1 MKSIKLILIA
11 LLGLMLLVGCGDTK
25 NDDEAKDVDAWTGI
39 WLSAGTDV
47 APILIAFFQY
57 DSVRVEF
64 KDDNTLT
71 LESHVADGAWTT
83 LQGTYVI
90 TESADGNIHHFAAN
104 YTAFEQEGIIDVT
117 DGDPDV
123 LRLEAVQT
131 VPDIGA
137 IPPTVAGGFGVDP
150 TFGAGL
156 VQTYKKVN

>member
-11 LLGLMLLVGCGDTK
+11 LLGLMLLVSCGDTK
-25 NDDEAKDVDAWTGI
+25 NDDEAKDVDAWIGT

-47 APILIAFFQY
+47 APILAAFFQY

-71 LESHVADGAWTT
+71 LESHVANGAWTT

-90 TESADGNIHHFAAN
+90 TESVDGDIHHFAAN
-104 YTAFEQEGIIDVT
+104 YTAFEQEGIIEVT

-137 IPPTVAGGFGVDP
+137 IPPTVAVGFGQDP

-156 VQTYKKVN
+156 IQTYKKVN

>member
-1 MKSIKLILIA
+1 MKSIKLIFIVLM
-11 LLGLMLLVGCGDTK
+11 GLMLLVGCGDTK

-47 APILIAFFQY
+47 APILVAFFQY

-90 TESADGNIHHFAAN
+90 TESANGNIHHFAAN
-104 YTAFEQEGIIDVT
+104 YTAFEQEGIIEVT